1 QTCKLRGLF
10 SLDEDFDD
18 EVTHLIHVSDYRSVL
33 FPFGDLLT
41 SVCFL
46 LSQDVLGTD
55 WSPCSVAGPSKAAAA
70 VSSCSL
76 RASSVSHR
84 DQEKTCH
91 QPTGEKLAELC
102 NGAVSGSAMHS
113 GAAQTVAQGL
123 RQMSSNTAC
132 TAQDDFD
139 DWDVDLADLDECDSQ
154 TRQLPTAAQAEPPS
168 SVKTL
173 RPSTYVTI
181 QMPPPRSLRDT
192 SSYCSSIAAPQSL
205 SSAHLQPPSTSLTSF
220 PAAPPQTP
228 SSFSRIPA
236 ISPAPSSF
244 SRTPAVSPAPSSF
257 SRIPAV
263 SPAPSSFS
271 RIPAVS
277 PAPSSFSRT
286 PSHPQQL
293 QKPWMTP
300 QAASQARSLFNTV
313 SPGPPAS
320 VNSSVLSPHPLHTP
334 VLTNRLV
341 QLVSASSKLP
351 RKRQRSE
358 AHQPQTRR
366 FPGPA
371 GLLPQQP
378 QGRNLDEIVVSVPNT
393 PSHGAVARLPSQ
405 CSSSQS
411 EEEEFSGRAWAAMKA
426 EMGLDERNPSC
437 FLHTYSVVM
446 VLRKV
451 ADSCQRCRVFRST
464 QIKFLII
471 FYLLSGTVHR
481 RLLEERCEELKAG
494 TVLLLKQVRLVR
506 KRFICGC
513 FFSIPS
519 QPLPECDAQQPPT
532 VSSPTP
538 APGVSRDPVSRMQLE
553 FDEEDD
559 EGKKDKRREKG
570 CAEGGEAPRVLRLS
584 QGNTSVNGSRNPAQQ
599 EQVWD
604 EGWARIIKL

>member
-1 QTCKLRGLF
+1 MLVDILRLLNPSLVISCAFEDVKSLDSVLQTCKLSGLF

-18 EVTHLIHVSDYRSVL
+18 EVTHLVHMSDYHSVL

-41 SVCFL
+41 SVCFP
-46 LSQDVLGTD
+46 LSQDVLGPD

-123 RQMSSNTAC
+123 RQICSSSNTAC
-132 TAQDDFD
+132 TAEDDFD
-139 DWDVDLADLDECDSQ
+139 DWDVDLADLDECDYQ
-154 TRQLPTAAQAEPPS
+154 TRQLSTPAAPEPPS

-181 QMPPPRSLRDT
+181 QTPSTRSMQDT
-192 SSYCSSIAAPQSL
+192 SSYCNSIAAPQSL
-205 SSAHLQPPSTSLTSF
+205 SSAHLH
-220 PAAPPQTP
+220 
-228 SSFSRIPA
+228 
-236 ISPAPSSF
+236 
-244 SRTPAVSPAPSSF
+244 F

-286 PSHPQQL
+286 PSHPRQL

-300 QAASQARSLFNTV
+300 QAASQARTLFNTV
-313 SPGPPAS
+313 SPGPPTS
-320 VNSSVLSPHPLHTP
+320 VNSSALSPHPLHTP

-351 RKRQRSE
+351 KKRQRSE

-378 QGRNLDEIVVSVPNT
+378 QGQNLDEIVVSVPNT
-393 PSHGAVARLPSQ
+393 PSHGAA

-446 VLRKV
+446 VLRKAALKQLPRNKV
-451 ADSCQRCRVFRST
+451 PNMAVLLKSIIHTNADAKAVFKDPT
-464 QIKFLII
+464 GEIQ
-471 FYLLSGTVHR
+471 GTVHR

-494 TVLLLKQVRLVR
+494 AVLLLKQVRLVR

-513 FFSIPS
+513 FLSIPP
-519 QPLPECDAQQPPT
+519 QPLPERDAQQPAADLLSCWGQP
-532 VSSPTP
+532 VHS
-538 APGVSRDPVSRMQLE
+538 APPVCLGE
-553 FDEEDD
+553 YDDLDELLGEIQED
-559 EGKKDKRREKG
+559 
-570 CAEGGEAPRVLRLS
+570 AYS
-584 QGNTSVNGSRNPAQQ
+584 F
-599 EQVWD
+599 
-604 EGWARIIKL
+604 